1 MKKPKIFEN
10 RAKMPTAYIFVD
22 YESWFY
28 SMKNNYNVTPALDG
42 WIAKMRKQYY
52 IPEIYFF
59 ADYSDPEVYREI
71 DKLRKYSNFII
82 DTSCNPKMKNDTD
95 FIMLDCI
102 YRKAAASAGNE
113 TFILMTGDGHF
124 TYAVMYLVQS
134 GHPVGIC
141 GVKNSTSRMLT
152 DQATWYEILDGEG
165 VMDVYRRRILEYF
178 SVKDNGYFQLQHTF
192 QKTSEMIAKRYDLDV
207 NVVKNAMRKMKDDG
221 YLESR
226 KEKSASHGNDV
237 EVFSVNWQAVKKD
250 NLMPENAKAQ

>member
-1 MKKPKIFEN
+1 
-10 RAKMPTAYIFVD
+10 
-22 YESWFY
+22 
-28 SMKNNYNVTPALDG
+28 
-42 WIAKMRKQYY
+42 
-52 IPEIYFF
+52 
-59 ADYSDPEVYREI
+59 
-71 DKLRKYSNFII
+71 
-82 DTSCNPKMKNDTD
+82 MKNDTD

-102 YRKAAASAGNE
+102 YRKAAVSEGNE

-165 VMDVYRRRILEYF
+165 VMDVYCKRILEYF
-178 SVKDNGYFQLQHTF
+178 SVKDNGYFQIQHTF
-192 QKTSEMIAKRYDLDV
+192 QKTSEMIARRYALDV
-207 NVVKNAMRKMKDDG
+207 NMVKNAMRKMKDDG

-226 KEKSASHGNDV
+226 KEKSASHSNDV

-250 NLMPENAKAQ
+250 NLMPENAKVQ

>member
-1 MKKPKIFEN
+1 MKQIN
-10 RAKMPTAYIFVD
+10 RIKNLAKRPVAYVFVD

-28 SMKNNYNVTPALDG
+28 SMKNNYNVTPTLDN
-42 WIAKMRKQYY
+42 WVEKLRRQYT
-52 IPEIYFF
+52 IPEMYFF
-59 ADYSDPEVYREI
+59 ADYSDPDVYREI
-71 DKLRKYSNFII
+71 DKLRKFSNYII

-134 GHPVGIC
+134 GHPVGIY

-165 VMDVYRRRILEYF
+165 VMDLYRKRILEYF
-178 SVKDNGYFQLQHTF
+178 SVKDNGYFQIQHTF
-192 QKTSEMIAKRYDLDV
+192 QKTSEMIAQRYVLDV
-207 NVVKNAMRKMKDDG
+207 NMVRNAMRQMKEDG
-221 YLESR
+221 YLEAR
-226 KEKSASHGNDV
+226 REKSEYNGKDV
-237 EVFSVNWQAVKKD
+237 EVLYVDWKAVRKN
-250 NLMPENAKAQ
+250 NLMPDAVK